1 LFSIL
6 YPIGNERWKVTACLY
21 LRNIANR
28 NTIRVEVYCNDLSY
42 SRLYPGFSKQL
53 LILILQI
60 AKTTNCSNERIIE
73 AVNKVQA
80 LNPSRK
86 KEIEWDHCRSYFNS

>member
-1 LFSIL
+1 M
-6 YPIGNERWKVTACLY
+6 
-21 LRNIANR
+21 
-28 NTIRVEVYCNDLSY
+28 EVYCNDLSY

-60 AKTTNCSNERIIE
+60 AKTTNCSNQRIIE

-86 KEIEWDHCRSYFNS
+86 KEIEWDHCRSYFNSWLKVDSRSPLQATQQ